1 MLSFNFEL
9 ADFVCRM
16 RLGSRSHYQSI
27 KVRRNNLSFALLQL
41 LYNNGVI
48 RGFFC
53 ERLTIKVFLKYY
65 YGKPTLRQIRL
76 ITKPSS
82 RAYWSLRHL
91 SRRYNL
97 HSLSGFYVVSTD
109 KGLMTSHECM
119 FHGLSGEVLLK
130 ISV

>member
-9 ADFVCRM
+9 ADFVSRM

-65 YGKPTLRQIRL
+65 YGKPTLRKIRL
-76 ITKPSS
+76 ITRPSS
-82 RAYWSLRHL
+82 RAYWSLTRL
-91 SRRYNL
+91 SSSCNF
-97 HSLSGFYVVSTD
+97 HSFSGFYVISTN
-109 KGLMTSHECM
+109 KGLMTSQECLL
-119 FHGLSGEVLLK
+119 HCLSGEVLLQ

>member
-9 ADFVCRM
+9 ADFVSRM

-41 LYNNGVI
+41 LYSNGVI

-53 ERLTIKVFLKYY
+53 ERLTIKVFLKYVC
-65 YGKPTLRQIRL
+65 GQPALRKIRL
-76 ITKPSS
+76 VTRPSA
-82 RAYWSLRHL
+82 RAYWSLKQL
-91 SRRYNL
+91 SRRYNA
-97 HSLSGFYVVSTD
+97 HSFSGFYVISTD
-109 KGLMTSHECM
+109 KGLRTSHECM
-119 FHGLSGEVLLK
+119 FHRLSGEVLLQ